1 MADEELD
8 QEYEDEEEEE
18 EPKEKRYSIRKAKK
32 DILRAMSKLDPR
44 SEDYMILSARL
55 TEITECDKNEKGW
68 IVPAAVQG
76 GIGLLQTGLSYF
88 MSNKSVKSV
97 LAYEDRGN
105 ILNTK
110 ATQFLRRPKE

>member
-1 MADEELD
+1 MKDEELD
-8 QEYEDEEEEE
+8 QDYEDEEEEE
-18 EPKEKRYSIRKAKK
+18 EEKPYSIRKAKK
-32 DILRAMSKLDPR
+32 DILRAMSKLDPT

-68 IVPAAVQG
+68 VVPAFIQG

-88 MSNKSVKSV
+88 MSNRSVKNV
-97 LAYEDRGN
+97 LDYEDRGN

-110 ATQFLRRPKE
+110 ATQFLRKPRE

>member
-1 MADEELD
+1 MRDEEELD
-8 QEYEDEEEEE
+8 YENEEDEEEEDCN
-18 EPKEKRYSIRKAKK
+18 YSIKKAKR
-32 DILRAMSKLDPR
+32 DILRAMSKLDPT

-68 IVPAAVQG
+68 IVPAFIQG

-97 LAYEDRGN
+97 LDYEDRGN

-110 ATQFLRRPKE
+110 ATQFLRKPRE